1 MFSVSLLTN
10 GDSPG
15 RRAAGGRPAGFWLG
29 ALALGLAALGA
40 LSGCTA
46 EQKCDPLTKCGGD
59 LTAGATVVQGVT
71 MSEWVATVD
80 DACMDDVQLPVQPVS
95 LAQQPSRTTT
105 KKPAS
110 PATVDW
116 CSNLSQKPDGSLRYQ
131 PFFPIIPLQNA
142 HLKVFPDGHYD
153 AHFLAG
159 APQHMAFSEACRTA
173 QGIKFSCAE
182 LGRHIKEAIAAESN
196 VTNTRCYDDGE
207 GGCMCDYYLRL
218 FTSQPG
224 SWGAKDGT
232 VTFYDESGAN
242 LPPAPADYCQKGDT
256 LEMTGHNGLQ
266 LFSRPNLRTL
276 SFRHASCSDGL
287 QDGAEGGIDCCRPC
301 RACEADDNSVDCCGE
316 NDAKC
321 AQSCSTTCGTCS
333 DNVQNG
339 DETGVDCG
347 GSCADFC
354 ACFNGVQDPWEEGV
368 DCGGTCSL
376 LCTCTN
382 KVQDANES
390 GVDCGGDCQ
399 GRYSNKDAVP
409 CP

>member
-1 MFSVSLLTN
+1 
-10 GDSPG
+10 
-15 RRAAGGRPAGFWLG
+15 
-29 ALALGLAALGA
+29 
-40 LSGCTA
+40 
-46 EQKCDPLTKCGGD
+46 
-59 LTAGATVVQGVT
+59 
-71 MSEWVATVD
+71 
-80 DACMDDVQLPVQPVS
+80 
-95 LAQQPSRTTT
+95 
-105 KKPAS
+105 
-110 PATVDW
+110 
-116 CSNLSQKPDGSLRYQ
+116 
-131 PFFPIIPLQNA
+131 
-142 HLKVFPDGHYD
+142 
-153 AHFLAG
+153 
-159 APQHMAFSEACRTA
+159 
-173 QGIKFSCAE
+173 
-182 LGRHIKEAIAAESN
+182 
-196 VTNTRCYDDGE
+196 
-207 GGCMCDYYLRL
+207 
-218 FTSQPG
+218 
-224 SWGAKDGT
+224 
-232 VTFYDESGAN
+232 
-242 LPPAPADYCQKGDT
+242 
-256 LEMTGHNGLQ
+256 MTGHNGLQ